1 MEDNKTENT
10 ESAQDKIVNPT
21 DSPENMAATI
31 LYMYTPV
38 FEAKVGKLS
47 SNALR
52 RVLRKLVQYPFNE
65 KSYTPTS
72 QEEKDVFAIADRLVE
87 AKFLLIMAQYNE
99 IVQKDSLT
107 DAKESVNVSEQTNES
122 KGDNNG

>member
-87 AKFLLIMAQYNE
+87 AKFLLIFSTYSNIALDPNN
-99 IVQKDSLT
+99 
-107 DAKESVNVSEQTNES
+107 NVLEE
-122 KGDNNG
+122 NNQSQEEKSDVEEE